1 MSLVSASDISG
12 IHQAK
17 KDIRKETYKK
27 ILEQFSKKI
36 KHHAQLNQTSATLIV
51 PVIVLGFPTF
61 DRAIAATYLE
71 RQLRNGGY
79 ITRRLDNVTTFVQW
93 GTVQQRGTA
102 KKQQAEETVHS
113 AFGELDGLVNLR
125 KVANKYRK

>member
-1 MSLVSASDISG
+1 MSLVSANDISQ

-17 KDIRKETYKK
+17 RDIRKEIYRK

-36 KHHAQLNQTSATLIV
+36 KYNAQLNQTSASLMV
-51 PVIVLGFPTF
+51 PVVVVGYPTF
-61 DRAIAATYLE
+61 DRPLAATYLE

-79 ITRRLDNVTTFVQW
+79 VTRRLNDVTILVQW
-93 GTVQQRGTA
+93 GTTVQGRKVA
-102 KKQQAEETVHS
+102 KNKQEEDS
-113 AFGELDGLVNLR
+113 FGELDGLVNLR

>member
-36 KHHAQLNQTSATLIV
+36 KHHAHLNQTSATLIV

-61 DRAIAATYLE
+61 DRTVAATYLE

-79 ITRRLDNVTTFVQW
+79 ITRRLDSVTTFVQW
-93 GTVQQRGTA
+93 GTAQQRQTA
-102 KKQQAEETVHS
+102 KNKQAEETTQS
-113 AFGELDGLVNLR
+113 AFGELGGLVNLR

>member
-1 MSLVSASDISG
+1 MSLVSASDISQ

-17 KDIRKETYKK
+17 RDIRKEIYRK

-36 KHHAQLNQTSATLIV
+36 KYNAQLNQTSASLMV
-51 PVIVLGFPTF
+51 PVVVVGYPTF
-61 DRAIAATYLE
+61 DRPLAATYLE

-79 ITRRLDNVTTFVQW
+79 VTRRLNDVTIYVQW
-93 GTVQQRGTA
+93 GTTAQSRKAA
-102 KKQQAEETVHS
+102 KKKQEDDG
-113 AFGELDGLVNLR
+113 FGELDGLVNLR

>member
-36 KHHAQLNQTSATLIV
+36 KHNAQLNQTSATLIV

-79 ITRRLDNVTTFVQW
+79 TTRRLDNVTTFVQW
-93 GTVQQRGTA
+93 GTQSRGTTK
-102 KKQQAEETVHS
+102 KKQTEETIQS

>member
-17 KDIRKETYKK
+17 RDIRKETYKK

-36 KHHAQLNQTSATLIV
+36 KHVAHLNQTSVTL
-51 PVIVLGFPTF
+51 VIPGIILGFPIF
-61 DRAIAATYLE
+61 DRTTAGTYLE

-79 ITRRLDNVTTFVQW
+79 TTRRLDSVSIFVQW
-93 GTVQQRGTA
+93 GTAQPRGTDK
-102 KKQQAEETVHS
+102 KKQTETPQS
-113 AFGELDGLVNLR
+113 EFGELSGLVNLR

>member
-1 MSLVSASDISG
+1 MSLVSANDISQ

-17 KDIRKETYKK
+17 KDIRKEIYRK

-36 KHHAQLNQTSATLIV
+36 KYNAQLNQTSASLMV
-51 PVIVLGFPTF
+51 PVVVVGYPTF
-61 DRAIAATYLE
+61 DRPLAATYLE

-79 ITRRLDNVTTFVQW
+79 VTRRLNEVTILVHW
-93 GTVQQRGTA
+93 GTTVQGRKVA
-102 KKQQAEETVHS
+102 KKKQEEDS
-113 AFGELDGLVNLR
+113 FGELDGLVNLR

>member
-1 MSLVSASDISG
+1 MSLVSASDISQ

-17 KDIRKETYKK
+17 RDIRKEIYRK

-36 KHHAQLNQTSATLIV
+36 KYNAQLNQTSASLMV
-51 PVIVLGFPTF
+51 PVVVVGYPTF
-61 DRAIAATYLE
+61 DRPLAATYLE

-79 ITRRLDNVTTFVQW
+79 VTRRLNEVTIFVQW
-93 GTVQQRGTA
+93 GTTVQSRKA
-102 KKQQAEETVHS
+102 DKKKQEDDG
-113 AFGELDGLVNLR
+113 FGELSGLVNLR

>member
-1 MSLVSASDISG
+1 MSLVSANDISQ

-17 KDIRKETYKK
+17 RDIRKEIYRK

-36 KHHAQLNQTSATLIV
+36 KYNAQLNQTSASLMV
-51 PVIVLGFPTF
+51 PVVVVGYPTF
-61 DRAIAATYLE
+61 DRPLAATYLE

-79 ITRRLDNVTTFVQW
+79 FTRRLNDVTILVQW
-93 GTVQQRGTA
+93 GTTAQSRKVA
-102 KKQQAEETVHS
+102 KKKQEDDS
-113 AFGELDGLVNLR
+113 FGELDGLVNLR

>member
-1 MSLVSASDISG
+1 MSLVSANDISQ

-17 KDIRKETYKK
+17 KDIRKEIYRK

-36 KHHAQLNQTSATLIV
+36 KYNAQLNQTSASLMV
-51 PVIVLGFPTF
+51 PGVVVGYPTF
-61 DRAIAATYLE
+61 DRPLAATYLE

-79 ITRRLDNVTTFVQW
+79 VTRRLNEVTILVHW
-93 GTVQQRGTA
+93 GTTVQGRKVA
-102 KKQQAEETVHS
+102 KKKQEEDS
-113 AFGELDGLVNLR
+113 FGELDGLVNLR